1 MQVSGVEARKG
12 VERGMGACCIITL
25 TSMETPRADDLCPL
39 PWGDFNEKIYP
50 KDLGNPWL
58 QLWLERMKNG
68 RRSLL
73 EVWKHRTGPDRQQ
86 TAQPAP
92 NKRKRT
98 LQASPVSSN

>member
-1 MQVSGVEARKG
+1 MLH
-12 VERGMGACCIITL
+12 ITL